1 MTENEIQLKAIAALT
16 AIRSGADSQFVS
28 DLLGE
33 VIPAEFVVP
42 VDAGLEETGLAV
54 LRQVSQPLNA
64 LVNGFILAFDVVA
77 TALDAADLDTSTE
90 DLLQTLALSLAVED
104 TE

>member
-77 TALDAADLDTSTE
+77 TALDAAGLDTSTE